1 MDKRNSV
8 RKILAVSVAAAGLL
22 AGSTSVFASIPS
34 NQNSGSK
41 TGEVTTISQT
51 TRTLPPVLVLQNSNA
66 TTQLVAQQHGSH
78 ASHSSHSSHA
88 SHSSH
93 SSGL

>member
-1 MDKRNSV
+1 MDNRKSV

-34 NQNSGSK
+34 SQNSGSK

-66 TTQLVAQQHGSH
+66 TTQLIAQHG
-78 ASHSSHSSHA
+78 SHSSHA

-93 SSGL
+93 SSHSSGL

>member
-1 MDKRNSV
+1 MDRKKSV

-34 NQNSGSK
+34 NQSSGLK
-41 TGEVTTISQT
+41 TSEETTIPST
-51 TRTLPPVLVLQNSNA
+51 TRTLPPALVLQNA
-66 TTQLVAQQHGSH
+66 TAMTQQIAQHSSH
-78 ASHSSHSSHA
+78 ASHASHA

>member
-1 MDKRNSV
+1 MDKKSSV

-22 AGSTSVFASIPS
+22 TGSSFALASIPS

-66 TTQLVAQQHGSH
+66 TTQLLAQHSSHASH
-78 ASHSSHSSHA
+78 ASHSSHSSH
-88 SHSSH
+88 